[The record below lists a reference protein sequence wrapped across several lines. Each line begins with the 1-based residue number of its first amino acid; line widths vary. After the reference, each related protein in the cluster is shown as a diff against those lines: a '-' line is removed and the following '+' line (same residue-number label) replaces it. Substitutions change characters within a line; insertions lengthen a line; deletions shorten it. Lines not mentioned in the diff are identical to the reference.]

1 MTLDKFYEKLSVLGE
16 TKRTLEYASFS
27 KYISTKMTSKLFN
40 NTFNTMSDLD
50 EGFQSFYFAM
60 YLQHMKV
67 KMPDITPTNF
77 GLSVLTIQ
85 VDSEIDI
92 YILSLKNKQ

>member
-1 MTLDKFYEKLSVLGE
+1 MTLDIFYEKLSVLGE
-16 TKRTLEYASFS
+16 RLQHQEFASFVNYTNS
-27 KYISTKMTSKLFN
+27 KMPKSIGQIINSS
-40 NTFNTMSDLD
+40 D

-60 YLQHMKV
+60 YLQHLKI

-85 VDSEIDI
+85 VDAAIDI
-92 YILSLKNKQ
+92 YILSLKNN

>member
-1 MTLDKFYEKLSVLGE
+1 MTLDIFYEKLSVLGE
-16 TKRTLEYASFS
+16 GKRLEEYGSFS
-27 KYISTKMTSKLFN
+27 MYLSSKIPKNYFGAIN
-40 NTFNTMSDLD
+40 EAN

-60 YLQHMKV
+60 YLQHMMV

-85 VDSEIDI
+85 VDCAIDI
-92 YILSLKNKQ
+92 YIESLKYK

>member
-16 TKRTLEYASFS
+16 ELQRQEFASFANYTNS
-27 KYISTKMTSKLFN
+27 KMPKSIGQTINES
-40 NTFNTMSDLD
+40 D

-67 KMPDITPTNF
+67 QMPDITPTNF

-85 VDSEIDI
+85 VDAAIDI
-92 YILSLKNKQ
+92 YILSLKNKN

>member
-1 MTLDKFYEKLSVLGE
+1 MTLDKFYEKLSVLGKD
-16 TKRTLEYASFS
+16 KRDDEFAKFGIYL
-27 KYISTKMTSKLFN
+27 TSKIQTIIN
-40 NTFNTMSDLD
+40 ASD

-67 KMPDITPTNF
+67 QMPDITPTNF

-85 VDSEIDI
+85 VDAAIDI
-92 YILSLKNKQ
+92 YILSLKNKN

>member
-16 TKRTLEYASFS
+16 EKRTLEYASFS
-27 KYISTKMTSKLFN
+27 NYMHSKIPKHFGQTINTS
-40 NTFNTMSDLD
+40 D

-67 KMPDITPTNF
+67 QMPDITPTNF

-85 VDSEIDI
+85 VDAAIDI
-92 YILSLKNKQ
+92 YILSLKNKN